1 MSASAASSKHASTV
15 FLAIERL
22 NRVRKMSVWQIDP
35 GPFRHRYQ
43 AASSEKWAN
52 SRPIVISA
60 IANQCGKYH
69 KRGLICPTVSRNL
82 CLDVVVPTAGDADP
96 FASDS
101 GPILAPE
108 GLTLISYF
116 DHNRAEHGD
125 SPAYRFLDYSQEP
138 DGRPVV
144 LTWNQLWDRVCAI
157 GARLRQVTQPG
168 DRVAILAPQG
178 LDYVAAFFG
187 AVHAGTI
194 AVPLFAPT
202 MSGHA
207 ERLAAVLADA
217 RPAVVLTTTAVA
229 ESVRTFIRTLAP
241 NERPRMIAV
250 DAVPDTL
257 GSMFTGATLDT
268 DDIAYLQ
275 YTSGST
281 RSPAGVEI
289 THRSVYTNAMQMV
302 ATGGLDVDV
311 RSVSWLPLYHD
322 MGLMMIMFTA
332 FFGAQVTLMD
342 PMAFLRRPYRWIKQL
357 GIESTYGRTFAAAPN
372 FAFELTAERGL
383 PPAGEALDLSNVV
396 CVLNGSEPV
405 TMSAIEKFTNAFA
418 PHGLPANAVKPS
430 YGMAEATLSVASISQ
445 DATASAIFLDR
456 EQLGAGRAVIVAPE
470 VPGAVAQVSCGQP
483 IPDQWLVI
491 ADPDGAEV
499 PDGTVGEIWLQGN
512 NIGRGY
518 FGRDDETR
526 RVFGNKLQSRLDPGS
541 HAEGTA
547 DNGCWLATG
556 DLGVYVDGELYLTG
570 RIKDLII
577 IDGRNHY
584 PHDIETTVS
593 ESSRAV
599 RSGYVAAFSVPA
611 AAVDSPAGNAGEQVV
626 VVAERAAGAGR
637 TEREQVIETVRAAI
651 SRHHHIR
658 VADVL
663 LVAAGTIPR
672 TTSGKLARSACR
684 AEYLAGKFNR

>member
-1 MSASAASSKHASTV
+1 M
-15 FLAIERL
+15 
-22 NRVRKMSVWQIDP
+22 
-35 GPFRHRYQ
+35 
-43 AASSEKWAN
+43 
-52 SRPIVISA
+52 
-60 IANQCGKYH
+60 
-69 KRGLICPTVSRNL
+69 
-82 CLDVVVPTAGDADP
+82 PTAGDVDP
-96 FASDS
+96 FALHE
-101 GPILAPE
+101 GAIAVPE
-108 GLTLISYF
+108 GLTLTSYF
-116 DHNRAEHGD
+116 DRNRAEHGD
-125 SPAYRFLDYSQEP
+125 SPAYRFLDYSQEA

-144 LTWNQLWDRVCAI
+144 LSWNELWVRVCAI
-157 GARLRQVTQPG
+157 GARLQQVTKPG

-187 AVHAGTI
+187 AVYAGNI

-217 RPAVVLTTTAVA
+217 RPAAVLTTTAVA

-250 DAVPDTL
+250 DALPDTL
-257 GSMFTGATLDT
+257 GSMFTGASLHT

-302 ATGGLDVDV
+302 MSGGLDVDV
-311 RSVSWLPLYHD
+311 RTVSWLPLFHD

-332 FFGAQVTLMD
+332 FFGAHVTIMD

-357 GIESTYGRTFAAAPN
+357 GIEATYGRTFAAAPN

-383 PPAGEALDLSNVV
+383 PPAGESLDLSNVV

-405 TMSAIEKFTNAFA
+405 TMSAVEKFTNAFA
-418 PHGLPANAVKPS
+418 AYGLPANAVKPS

-456 EQLGAGRAVIVAPE
+456 EELGAGRAVVVAPE
-470 VPGAVAQVSCGQP
+470 HPNAVSQVSCGQP
-483 IPDQWLVI
+483 IPDQWAVI
-491 ADPDGAEV
+491 ADANGGELPDGI
-499 PDGTVGEIWLQGN
+499 VGEIWLQGN

-518 FGRDDETR
+518 FGREDETR
-526 RVFGNKLQSRLDPGS
+526 RVFGNRLQSRLTSGS

-547 DNGCWLATG
+547 DGGCWLATG
-556 DLGVYVDGELYLTG
+556 DLGVYLEGELYLTG

-584 PHDIETTVS
+584 PFDIETTVGDCS
-593 ESSRAV
+593 PAV
-599 RSGYVAAFSVPA
+599 RTGYVAAFSVPA
-611 AAVDSPAGNAGEQVV
+611 DMLASPDGGSGEQLVV
-626 VVAERAAGAGR
+626 LAERAAGAGR
-637 TEREQVIETVRAAI
+637 TDLSSIEDTVRAAI
-651 SRHHHIR
+651 LRNHQVR
-658 VADVL
+658 VADVR